1 MNRVS
6 LMLLCVFLA
15 TGCQT
20 TYQVKAKQ
28 SSYNVV
34 KVIRDNE
41 MCGLEQ
47 IDFKLDKNKVI
58 LEQDEFNKLTQ
69 NIVKLKIC
77 FNTNKEKYENNL
89 LYYEDIITTLGY
101 FFIYVFPCIIIFF
114 HFTNTF
120 FFVFTNC
127 FMFILTCYHFV
138 V

>member
-1 MNRVS
+1 
-6 LMLLCVFLA
+6 MLLCVFFA
-15 TGCQT
+15 NGCQT

-34 KVIRDNE
+34 KVVRDNE

-77 FNTNKEKYENNL
+77 FNTHKEKCENNL
-89 LYYEDIITTLGY
+89 SYYENIISTLGG
-101 FFIYVFPCIIIFF
+101 VF
-114 HFTNTF
+114 
-120 FFVFTNC
+120 V
-127 FMFILTCYHFV
+127 
-138 V
+138 

>member
-1 MNRVS
+1 MNRVL
-6 LMLLCVFLA
+6 LMLLCVFLT

-34 KVIRDNE
+34 KVVRDNE

-89 LYYEDIITTLGY
+89 LYYEDIITTLGGVL
-101 FFIYVFPCIIIFF
+101 I
-114 HFTNTF
+114 
-120 FFVFTNC
+120 
-127 FMFILTCYHFV
+127 
-138 V
+138 

>member
-1 MNRVS
+1 MTK
-6 LMLLCVFLA
+6 LCILILLLA

-34 KVIRDNE
+34 KVVRDNE

-77 FNTNKEKYENNL
+77 FNTHKEKYENNL
-89 LYYEDIITTLGY
+89 SYYENIISTLGG
-101 FFIYVFPCIIIFF
+101 VF
-114 HFTNTF
+114 
-120 FFVFTNC
+120 V
-127 FMFILTCYHFV
+127 
-138 V
+138 